1 MANKDDNWLTVGLIG
16 GGIALLMAIFGLV
29 GGNKKNDSS
38 MSGGSSTGG
47 SPSSSGCTP
56 CQAKRGM

>member
-16 GGIALLMAIFGLV
+16 GGIALLMAIFGLA
-29 GGNKKNDSS
+29 GNKKSDSGM
-38 MSGGSSTGG
+38 MSGSTGSSPP
-47 SPSSSGCTP
+47 PSSSGCAP